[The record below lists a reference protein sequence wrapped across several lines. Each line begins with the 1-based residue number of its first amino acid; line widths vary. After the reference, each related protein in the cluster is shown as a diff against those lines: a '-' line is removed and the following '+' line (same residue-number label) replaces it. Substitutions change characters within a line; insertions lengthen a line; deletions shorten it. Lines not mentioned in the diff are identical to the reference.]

1 MEPVG
6 KLVTLGSGRMMEDV
20 NGMTVLRREDYYIN
34 IELNRIYHNS
44 MLLFGYIIAG
54 LSILT
59 EQYKFYMVPSS
70 RYPKL

>member
-59 EQYKFYMVPSS
+59 EQNKFHMVPNS